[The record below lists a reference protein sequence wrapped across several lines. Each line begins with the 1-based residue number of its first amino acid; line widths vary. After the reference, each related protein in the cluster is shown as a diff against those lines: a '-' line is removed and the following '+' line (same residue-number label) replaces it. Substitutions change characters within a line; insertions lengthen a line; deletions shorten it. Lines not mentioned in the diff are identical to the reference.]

1 MLGRCWI
8 PLLSAICLLGHAYAA
23 EMVATEVVRVER
35 SDGEVTG
42 VVLAAGRQDG
52 VVLDTHVTL
61 LRDGEPIVHPLTGE
75 PLGTPQEPVGVIMVY
90 EVSDRQS
97 KGVMVKTYSEPA
109 AGDMAEYEKAAPA
122 MMPTAKEPE
131 PEAMD
136 AMTER
141 VKKLEN
147 SVKKYGKSNRALQR
161 LPGMSQQVL
170 DEIGAMKSYLVG
182 LDERLV
188 ELEERQDEDQNR
200 LASVIRGEYSSEDM
214 KELTIRYAPDT
225 NVRLRVAGKTLIIGV
240 ERDSVFLEEPV
251 EQLMFEDETLE
262 EGAEEDTRP
271 IMERLESFMQ
281 TPYGIGTGIGLFII
295 VAGVIS
301 WLIKRRYDNVMQG
314 IDDWEDEYMDDEEED
329 I

>member
-1 MLGRCWI
+1 M
-8 PLLSAICLLGHAYAA
+8 LSAICLLGHAHAA
-23 EMVATEVVRVER
+23 NMATTKVVRVER
-35 SDGEVTG
+35 SNGEVTG
-42 VVLAAGRQDG
+42 VVLAAGRVDG

-61 LRDGEPIVHPLTGE
+61 LRDGDPIVHPLTGE

-109 AGDMAEYEKAAPA
+109 AGDLAEYERTVAP
-122 MMPTAKEPE
+122 MPRAKEPE
-131 PEAMD
+131 PKAIVAM
-136 AMTER
+136 AER
-141 VKKLEN
+141 VENLEK
-147 SVKKYGKSNRALQR
+147 SVQKYGKSNRALQR

-200 LASVIRGEYSSEDM
+200 LASIIRGEYSSEDM
-214 KELTIRYAPDT
+214 KELTIRYAADT
-225 NVRLRVAGKTLIIGV
+225 NLRLRVAGKTLIIGV
-240 ERDSVFLEEPV
+240 EKDSVFIEEPV
-251 EQLMFEDETLE
+251 TQFSLADESLE
-262 EGAEEDTRP
+262 EDMEEDSRP

-295 VAGVIS
+295 IAGAIS

-314 IDDWEDEYMDDEEED
+314 IDDWEDEYTDDDEEED